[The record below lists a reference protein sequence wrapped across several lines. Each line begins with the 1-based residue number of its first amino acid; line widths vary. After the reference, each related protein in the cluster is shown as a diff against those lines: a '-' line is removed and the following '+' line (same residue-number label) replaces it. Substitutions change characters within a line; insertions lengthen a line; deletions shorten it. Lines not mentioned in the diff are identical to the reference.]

1 MRIILIINILLGLGL
16 IAVITGTLSMIA
28 YSGYNDQMSMVCF
41 VVHSLNGI
49 LLLFREVLK

>member
-28 YSGYNDQMSMVCF
+28 YCGYNDQMSMVCF